1 MTLDEHARA
10 IEAVIQAAAEDGF
23 ELDNTHGDPVRM
35 ELNRV
40 TDGILCVVP
49 AAVKIHAPTTYVY

>member
-1 MTLDEHARA
+1 MTLEEHARA
-10 IEAVIQAAAEDGF
+10 IEAAIKAAADDGF

-49 AAVKIHAPTTYVY
+49 SAVKIYAPTTYAY